1 MKPSVIL
8 YKALP
13 DDLLQRLQEHFTVH
27 QVANLS
33 PQTVEQNAAI
43 FAEAEGLLGSNENV
57 NAALL
62 EKMPKL
68 RATSTISVGYDNFD
82 VDALTARKILL
93 MHTPT
98 VLTETVADTLMALV
112 LSTARRVVEV
122 AERVKAGE
130 WTASIGP
137 DWYGTDVHHK
147 TLGIVG
153 MGRIGM
159 ALAQRAHFGFN
170 MPILYNARRHHK
182 EAEERFNARY
192 CDLDTLLQESDFVCL
207 ILPLTDETHHLFGA
221 EQFAKMKSSAIFIN
235 AGRGP
240 VVDENA
246 LIAAL
251 QKGEIHAAG
260 LDVFEQ
266 EPLSVDSPLLS
277 MANVVAVPH
286 IGSATHE
293 TRYGMAACA
302 VDNLI
307 DALQPLI
314 PAAQTFTQQLVM
326 VGDYIAQQGTQVSFV
341 ANGIQFPTSQ
351 QASEYNKLIAPLPA
365 QHQAFN
371 QAWTTAVTA
380 TQ

>member
-1 MKPSVIL
+1 MKPSIIL

-13 DDLLQRLQEHFTVH
+13 DDLLQRLEAHFSVTKVP
-27 QVANLS
+27 NLH
-33 PQTVEQNAAI
+33 PETVEQHAQA
-43 FAEAEGLLGSNENV
+43 FASAEGLLGSTQTV
-57 NAALL
+57 DTALL

-82 VDALTARKILL
+82 VDALNARNILL

-98 VLTETVADTLMALV
+98 VLTETVADTVMTLV

-122 AERVKAGE
+122 AERVKVGE
-130 WTASIGP
+130 WTQNIGP
-137 DWYGTDVHHK
+137 DWFGTDVHHK
-147 TLGIVG
+147 TMGIVG
-153 MGRIGM
+153 MGRIGL

-170 MPILYNARRHHK
+170 MPILYNARRHHQ

-192 CDLDTLLQESDFVCL
+192 CDLDTLLQEADFVCL
-207 ILPLTDETHHLFGA
+207 ILPLTEETHHLFGA
-221 EQFAKMKSSAIFIN
+221 EQFARMKSSAIFIN

-251 QKGEIHAAG
+251 QNGEIHAAG

-266 EPLSVDSPLLS
+266 EPLPIDSPLLS
-277 MANVVAVPH
+277 MTNVVAVPH

-293 TRYGMAACA
+293 TRYNMAACA

-307 DALQPLI
+307 DALQGKVEKNCVNP
-314 PAAQTFTQQLVM
+314 
-326 VGDYIAQQGTQVSFV
+326 QV
-341 ANGIQFPTSQ
+341 
-351 QASEYNKLIAPLPA
+351 AS
-365 QHQAFN
+365 
-371 QAWTTAVTA
+371 
-380 TQ
+380 

>member
-13 DDLLQRLQEHFTVH
+13 DALQQRLENHFTVTR
-27 QVANLS
+27 VNNLS
-33 PQTVEQNAAI
+33 PETVQQHADA
-43 FAEAEGLLGSNENV
+43 FAGAVGLLGSSEKV
-57 NAALL
+57 DAALL

-82 VDALTARKILL
+82 VDALNAHNVLL

-112 LSTARRVVEV
+112 LSSARRVVEV

-130 WTASIGP
+130 WTKSIGP
-137 DWYGTDVHHK
+137 DWFGTDVHGK

-153 MGRIGM
+153 MGRIGL

-170 MPILYNARRHHK
+170 MPILYNARRQHK

-192 CDLDTLLQESDFVCL
+192 CELDTLLQEADFVCL
-207 ILPLTDETHHLFGA
+207 ILPLTDETHHLMGKA
-221 EQFAKMKSSAIFIN
+221 QFEKMKKSAIFIN

-240 VVDENA
+240 VVDEQA

-251 QKGEIHAAG
+251 KNGEIHAAG

-266 EPLSVDSPLLS
+266 EPLPASSELLKLP
-277 MANVVAVPH
+277 NVVALPH

-293 TRYGMAACA
+293 TRYNMAACA

-307 DALQPLI
+307 DALQGKVDKNCVNP
-314 PAAQTFTQQLVM
+314 
-326 VGDYIAQQGTQVSFV
+326 
-341 ANGIQFPTSQ
+341 
-351 QASEYNKLIAPLPA
+351 QAKP
-365 QHQAFN
+365 
-371 QAWTTAVTA
+371 
-380 TQ
+380 

>member
-13 DDLLQRLQEHFTVH
+13 DALQQRLENHFTVT
-27 QVANLS
+27 QVNNLS
-33 PQTVEQNAAI
+33 PETVQQHADA
-43 FAEAEGLLGSNENV
+43 FAGAVGLLGSSEKV
-57 NAALL
+57 DAALL

-82 VDALTARKILL
+82 VDALNARNVLL

-112 LSTARRVVEV
+112 LSSARRVVEV

-130 WTASIGP
+130 WTKSIGP
-137 DWYGTDVHHK
+137 DWFGTDVHGK

-153 MGRIGM
+153 MGRIGL

-170 MPILYNARRHHK
+170 MPILYNARRQHK

-192 CDLDTLLQESDFVCL
+192 CELDTLLQEADFVCL
-207 ILPLTDETHHLFGA
+207 ILPLTDETHHLMGKA
-221 EQFAKMKSSAIFIN
+221 QFEKMKKSAIFIN

-240 VVDENA
+240 VVDEQA

-251 QKGEIHAAG
+251 KNGEIHAAG

-266 EPLSVDSPLLS
+266 EPLPASSELLKLP
-277 MANVVAVPH
+277 NVVALPH

-293 TRYGMAACA
+293 TRYNMAACA

-307 DALQPLI
+307 DALQGKVDKNCVNP
-314 PAAQTFTQQLVM
+314 
-326 VGDYIAQQGTQVSFV
+326 
-341 ANGIQFPTSQ
+341 
-351 QASEYNKLIAPLPA
+351 QAKP
-365 QHQAFN
+365 
-371 QAWTTAVTA
+371 
-380 TQ
+380 

>member
-13 DDLLQRLQEHFTVH
+13 DALQQRLENHFTVTR
-27 QVANLS
+27 VNNLS
-33 PQTVEQNAAI
+33 PETVQQHADA
-43 FAEAEGLLGSNENV
+43 FAGAVGLLGSSEKV
-57 NAALL
+57 DAALL

-68 RATSTISVGYDNFD
+68 RATSTISVGYDNFN
-82 VDALTARKILL
+82 VDALNARNVLL

-112 LSTARRVVEV
+112 LSSARRVVEV

-130 WTASIGP
+130 WTKSIGP
-137 DWYGTDVHHK
+137 DWFGTDVHGK

-153 MGRIGM
+153 MGRIGL

-170 MPILYNARRHHK
+170 MPILYNARRQHK

-192 CDLDTLLQESDFVCL
+192 CELDTLLQEADFVCL
-207 ILPLTDETHHLFGA
+207 ILPLTDETHHLMGKA
-221 EQFAKMKSSAIFIN
+221 QFEKMKKSAIFIN

-240 VVDENA
+240 VVDEQA

-251 QKGEIHAAG
+251 KNGEIHAAG

-266 EPLSVDSPLLS
+266 EPLPASSELLKLP
-277 MANVVAVPH
+277 NVVALPH

-293 TRYGMAACA
+293 TRYNMAACA

-307 DALQPLI
+307 DALQGKVDKNCVNP
-314 PAAQTFTQQLVM
+314 
-326 VGDYIAQQGTQVSFV
+326 
-341 ANGIQFPTSQ
+341 
-351 QASEYNKLIAPLPA
+351 QAKP
-365 QHQAFN
+365 
-371 QAWTTAVTA
+371 
-380 TQ
+380 